1 MYVRDRCGNIIFD
14 ASVHDHK
21 GCMGEKELQR
31 TIVSSSCAQIL
42 TFYFL
47 FLLTKLKE
55 NQSEKLSVI

>member
-1 MYVRDRCGNIIFD
+1 MCEIDVAISSLMLVSMTTR
-14 ASVHDHK
+14 AVW
-21 GCMGEKELQR
+21 GEKELQR
-31 TIVSSSCAQIL
+31 TILSSSCAQIL